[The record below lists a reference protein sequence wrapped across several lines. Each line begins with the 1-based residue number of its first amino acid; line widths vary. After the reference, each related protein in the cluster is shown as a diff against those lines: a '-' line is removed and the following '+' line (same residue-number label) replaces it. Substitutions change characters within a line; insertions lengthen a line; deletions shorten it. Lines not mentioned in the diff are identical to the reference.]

1 MGEETTMGNELRLYA
16 TCLTLFAAVALPA
29 GAADIKPTS
38 PGVLKAAPAPLKSPM
53 KLDQDSLR
61 VKKIEQMP
69 QRDELDRTYDDFRRK
84 YDATLAAIGRFEKRS
99 AECMARTYSVEDQR
113 SAGCTLSDSVYQ
125 CNQKLFNRC
134 AGDVER
140 AQYTTWTEMQMSA
153 ASLRKKVLRFSN
165 DPKERP

>member
-1 MGEETTMGNELRLYA
+1 MGNEIRFQAAGFILL
-16 TCLTLFAAVALPA
+16 AAVVLPA
-29 GAADIKPTS
+29 GAVEPIKPAS
-38 PGVLKAAPAPLKSPM
+38 PGVVKAAPAPLKSPM

-61 VKKIEQMP
+61 VKKIERMP

-99 AECMARTYSVEDQR
+99 AECLARTYSVEDQR
-113 SAGCTLSDSVYQ
+113 SAGCSQSDSVYQ